1 MIAEPARDPQSTLS
15 PKRHP
20 LARALLDLVYP
31 RRCLSCD
38 VDLYDR
44 DTEHLCAKCWAN
56 IERVGEGKCSRCAA
70 RMGPYAEEGIC
81 PSCRG
86 QTLHFRGA
94 TAFGEY
100 SGPLRELVHRFKYG
114 RCSFLSVPLGKLL
127 SRQIEREPFAGDLEA
142 LVPVPLHW
150 RRKLERG
157 FNQSELLAHQI
168 GKHLHLAV
176 QPRSLARPRFTAS
189 QAQLGASERKRNLV
203 DAFRVRR
210 PKRIQGRT
218 VLLVDDV
225 MTTCSTM
232 AECARVLRDAGA
244 KRVCVAAVAR

>member
-1 MIAEPARDPQSTLS
+1 
-15 PKRHP
+15 
-20 LARALLDLVYP
+20 
-31 RRCLSCD
+31 
-38 VDLYDR
+38 
-44 DTEHLCAKCWAN
+44 
-56 IERVGEGKCSRCAA
+56 
-70 RMGPYAEEGIC
+70 MGPHAEDGIC

-100 SGPLRELVHRFKYG
+100 SGPLRELVHRHKYG
-114 RCSFLSVPLGKLL
+114 RCSFLSVPLGRLL
-127 SRQIEREPFAGDLEA
+127 GRQIEREPFAEELEA
-142 LVPVPLHW
+142 VVPVPLHW

-168 GKHLHLAV
+168 GKHLRLPVLPQA
-176 QPRSLARPRFTAS
+176 LARSRFTAS

-210 PKRIQGRT
+210 PRRIEGRT

-232 AECARVLRDAGA
+232 AECAKVLRKAGA
-244 KRVCVAAVAR
+244 KRVCAAAVAR